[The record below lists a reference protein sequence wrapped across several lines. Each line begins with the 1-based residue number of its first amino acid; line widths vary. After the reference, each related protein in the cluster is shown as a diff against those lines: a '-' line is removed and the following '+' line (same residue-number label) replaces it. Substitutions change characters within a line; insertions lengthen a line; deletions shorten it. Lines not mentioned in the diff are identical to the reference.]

1 MLSLGKDGFVPSLC
15 SVFQIKEFL
24 SAGGDLCRG
33 AGRKQSSGSVDVGD
47 PSIPDSPRGSGRTA
61 VAVGGDEICG

>member
-1 MLSLGKDGFVPSLC
+1 MPSLC

-33 AGRKQSSGSVDVGD
+33 AGRQQSSGSIDVGD
-47 PSIPDSPRGSGRTA
+47 PSIPASSRGSGRTV
-61 VAVGGDEICG
+61 VAVEGEEICG